1 MPASTKP
8 AAAAAPAASAA
19 FAAKVGESALG
30 KILAGTDGLTLYGFV
45 NDVDAISTC
54 YSTCAEAWPP
64 VIVGEEWTVGP
75 GLDTGIFST
84 TRRDDGTLQ
93 LVAGKFPL
101 YGFGGDAAP
110 GDLTGQGSG
119 DVWFAV
125 ALDGTLITDAGAP
138 AEAAAPTTPP
148 PAPPALVQV
157 APTDLGDAMVDAGGL
172 TLYGFTKD
180 GDGHPTCAGDCADA
194 WPPLLVDGP
203 DLPAGLDPAI
213 FSVVE
218 RDDGGFQ
225 LKAGKWPLYRFAGDG
240 APGETNGQ
248 GSGDVWFVVN
258 PLGGL
263 IKNAG

>member
-1 MPASTKP
+1 M
-8 AAAAAPAASAA
+8 
-19 FAAKVGESALG
+19 
-30 KILAGTDGLTLYGFV
+30 I
-45 NDVDAISTC
+45 VD
-54 YSTCAEAWPP
+54 
-64 VIVGEEWTVGP
+64 EEWTVGP

-125 ALDGTLITDAGAP
+125 ALDGTLITDEVAQA
-138 AEAAAPTTPP
+138 AAAEEAAAAPETTEAPLPPT
-148 PAPPALVQV
+148 VQT
-157 APTDLGDAMVDAGGL
+157 APTELGDVLVDAGGL

-180 GDGHPTCAGDCADA
+180 ANGVPTCEDACAEA

-203 DLPAGLDPAI
+203 ELPAGLDPAVY
-213 FSVVE
+213 SVVE
-218 RDDGGFQ
+218 RGDGGQQ
-225 LKAGKWPLYRFAGDG
+225 LKAGKWPLYRFSGD
-240 APGETNGQ
+240 ANPGETNGQ
-248 GSGDVWFVVN
+248 GSGDVWFVVD